1 MRDNHDYTAVI
12 NERQHARLQRY
23 LDDALSKGAIAVP
36 INPANESFDGT
47 LKMPMTLLLKV
58 TDEMLVMQEEVF
70 GPLLPIVPYTNM
82 EEAIHYINA
91 RPRPLALYYFDWDSA
106 RANEILEHTHSGG
119 VSINDTMSQGNADDI
134 PFGGIGASGMGHYHG
149 HEGFVNFSKAKGVV
163 RKGKINSADL
173 IAPPWN
179 NLVFKLLQK
188 LLDVKFRRKA

>member
-1 MRDNHDYTAVI
+1 
-12 NERQHARLQRY
+12 
-23 LDDALSKGAIAVP
+23 
-36 INPANESFDGT
+36 
-47 LKMPMTLLLKV
+47 
-58 TDEMLVMQEEVF
+58 
-70 GPLLPIVPYTNM
+70 
-82 EEAIHYINA
+82 
-91 RPRPLALYYFDWDSA
+91 
-106 RANEILEHTHSGG
+106 
-119 VSINDTMSQGNADDI
+119 MSQGNADDI